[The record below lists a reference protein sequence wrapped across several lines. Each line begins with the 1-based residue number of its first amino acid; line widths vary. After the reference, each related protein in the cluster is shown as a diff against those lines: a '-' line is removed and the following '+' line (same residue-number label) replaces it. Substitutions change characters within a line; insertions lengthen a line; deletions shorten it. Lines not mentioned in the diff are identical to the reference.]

1 MFNKIIKSKIQQPY
15 IFYTGKI
22 KNIDSK
28 YFIKKINEGCN
39 SNDNLSYKT
48 NLKGEMTSFTYFNN
62 DMEFL
67 KILFPIFD
75 FMDEDTDI
83 RRYSLEDS
91 WGIKSNISSYT
102 TMHDHFGSYI
112 SGAIYLNSH
121 DQLLEFPE
129 INEKVKPEIGSFV
142 VFTSFLKHGCKRNI
156 TNKTKYGISFNL
168 SNVGF

>member
-15 IFYTGKI
+15 IFCTGKI

-39 SNDNLSYKT
+39 LNDNMSYKT
-48 NLKGEMTSFTYFNN
+48 NVKGEMTSFRYFNN
-62 DMEFL
+62 DIEFL

-75 FMDEDTDI
+75 FIDEDIDV

-91 WGIKSNISSYT
+91 WGIKNNISSYT
-102 TMHDHFGSYI
+102 TMHDHLGSYI

-142 VFTSFLKHGCKRNI
+142 IFTSFLKHGCKRNL